1 MYEQF
6 GRRFPDK
13 FQLLFVTIVHV
24 FLIKPDLL
32 AHKISTRIRG
42 HSKRFKLFE
51 PYTCTTFSFFCTFIV
66 NPIALRKAKI
76 VYNFGLSQ
84 CNRVKEANS
93 LAARICAFTTL
104 YKDGTEG
111 TCYWDKGCAS
121 CNMQKRILNVIVYAN
136 SKGSNQPA
144 HLSSLITT
152 CALCLIWFLE
162 NLVLLDSQFE
172 YSLIEYSLIVNT

>member
-1 MYEQF
+1 MRSRYEQSH
-6 GRRFPDK
+6 
-13 FQLLFVTIVHV
+13 L
-24 FLIKPDLL
+24 DLGWL
-32 AHKISTRIRG
+32 QME
-42 HSKRFKLFE
+42 L
-51 PYTCTTFSFFCTFIV
+51 FSFFCTFIV

-121 CNMQKRILNVIVYAN
+121 FNMQK
-136 SKGSNQPA
+136 GS
-144 HLSSLITT
+144 
-152 CALCLIWFLE
+152 
-162 NLVLLDSQFE
+162 
-172 YSLIEYSLIVNT
+172 